1 MDFRI
6 VCLVKAKQFDTKK
19 VKNHIKIVPCNFKKG
34 RKIHI
39 LFMIYRKKR
48 KTFIFFFRVEHSS

>member
-19 VKNHIKIVPCNFKKG
+19 VKNHIKIVPFVFKKG
-34 RKIHI
+34 RK
-39 LFMIYRKKR
+39 LYSFYDL
-48 KTFIFFFRVEHSS
+48 